1 MITMLFTNRKEVD
14 FEFADA
20 HEAKLRGA
28 KGEVKGSGVNAGT
41 ALCTAQILG
50 KENRV
55 TYSALGFS

>member
-1 MITMLFTNRKEVD
+1 MD